1 LGRKLSAHPG
11 ADKVRCLEC
20 EATFC
25 TDGYLFDAA
34 EWPRIRDPFVAA
46 SVVGGVRRELSPR
59 MWRLLTCAF
68 ARSVFDW
75 CRNPWFRDALQL
87 AERWADEGS
96 APRGVKLC
104 RTQLA
109 RVQPPPLLSG
119 VGVLERWYP
128 SYEEFAFQQAQEREQ
143 FAWVQ
148 LAQRCVSDQ
157 PRPQSD
163 EIAAANRPLAAE
175 LLRDLVP
182 NSFVPITWN
191 PDWFTS
197 TVRGLATH
205 IHATREFGVMP
216 ILADALQDASCDDEQ
231 VLNHCRGEHPH
242 VRGCWVLDAI
252 LGLV

>member
-1 LGRKLSAHPG
+1 LGRKLSVHPG

-20 EATFC
+20 EAAFC
-25 TDGYLFDAA
+25 TDGYLFDSA
-34 EWPRIRDPFVAA
+34 EWRRIRDPFVAA
-46 SVVGGVRRELSPR
+46 SVVAGVSRELSPR
-59 MWRLLTCAF
+59 RWRLLACAL

-109 RVQPPPLLSG
+109 RVQPPSLLSD
-119 VGVLERWYP
+119 VGILERWYP
-128 SYEEFAFQQAQEREQ
+128 SYGEFAFQQEQERER
-143 FAWVQ
+143 FAWVR
-148 LAQRCVSDQ
+148 LAERCVSDQ
-157 PRPQSD
+157 TRLEPD
-163 EIAAANRPLAAE
+163 EITGAHWPLAAE

-182 NSFVPITWN
+182 NPFASPNWN
-191 PDWFTS
+191 PEWFTS

-216 ILADALQDASCDDEQ
+216 ILADALQDTGCDDERI
-231 VLNHCRGEHPH
+231 LDHCRIDRPH
-242 VRGCWVLDAI
+242 ARGCWVLDAI
-252 LGLV
+252 LGRA